1 MKIYWDGLGLSQ
13 PASGIFVYAKKL
25 AEGLVQAGVKPKVI
39 GQPGAPKVHPALDYL
54 VLPDGIL
61 GAKLARSKPIWPS
74 RVGMAVGRD
83 LKPGEK
89 AVLHGLSNLNLSL
102 LTKPS
107 GVKTVLT
114 VHDVIPLIDRVS
126 VSTGS
131 HWQLWGLLPQ
141 ALQAADRVI
150 CVSEWTK
157 KTLLERFPR
166 AAGKTVVIHNGVD
179 QEVKIKRL
187 AAPGV
192 MRLLMVAR
200 SETYKR
206 LDLYLR
212 LIKKLGPGVRAVLV
226 TDEKGRDLAE
236 KLAKEA
242 INSGRLTTPAGVSEA
257 ELATIYEQT
266 DVYVHTSRYEG
277 FCLPAADALVRG
289 CPVVYQRGTA
299 IDEVAG
305 DEAGFPLAA
314 AASLDDWQQAVHEAY
329 ALSLAPRCQEVCEGQ
344 LSTLPSWKDASLVLK
359 NLYNDL
365 TKEP

>member
-13 PASGIFVYAKKL
+13 PASGVFVYAKKL

-39 GQPGAPKVHPALDYL
+39 AQPGAPKLHPALDYM
-54 VLPDGIL
+54 VLSDGIL
-61 GAKLARSKPIWPS
+61 GPKLSRSKPLWPT
-74 RVGMAVGRD
+74 RVGLALGRD
-83 LKPGEK
+83 LFPNGK

-102 LTKPS
+102 IAKPA

-126 VSTGS
+126 VSTAS
-131 HWQLWGLLPQ
+131 HWQLWALLPQ
-141 ALQAADRVI
+141 ALRAADRVV
-150 CVSEWTK
+150 CVSEWTR
-157 KTLLERFPR
+157 KTLLERFPHI
-166 AAGKTVVIHNGVD
+166 AGKTGVIHNGV
-179 QEVKIKRL
+179 EHKVEIKRL
-187 AAPGV
+187 PAPGK

-206 LDLYLR
+206 LDQYLK
-212 LIKKLGPGVRAVLV
+212 LVKKLGPTVHAVLV
-226 TDEKGRDLAE
+226 TDQGGRDLAA
-236 KLAKEA
+236 KLAPNE
-242 INSGRLTTPAGVSEA
+242 IQSGRLALPVNASEQ
-257 ELATIYEQT
+257 ELAQIYEQT

-277 FCLPAADALVRG
+277 FCLPAADALAHG

-314 AASLDDWQQAVHEAY
+314 AASLADWQAVVHEAY
-329 ALSLAPRCQEVCEGQ
+329 ALSQNPGCKAVCEGQ
-344 LSTLPSWKDASLVLK
+344 LGTLPSWKDASLVLK

-365 TKEP
+365 TKES